1 MGNVLWNN
9 VILDS
14 LHYGKKNNA
23 AVNKAVYSVTLNSGE
38 NILQFD
44 GTSLSDGIGLTIDN
58 VKLTSAFNTTNLV
71 VNGDFSSPAVG
82 QGWNYFNGG
91 ILGWQAVRAELGFGK
106 LYNSAWNGPVLAL
119 DSDSNQRYTQVIS
132 ISNGLYSQL
141 LFQAQKIVKTNQVV
155 AGTNLAV
162 QNGQSGINDQ
172 ISFINQAV

>member
-58 VKLTSAFNTTNLV
+58 VKLTSAFNSTNLV
-71 VNGDFSSPAVG
+71 VNGNFSSPAVG

-91 ILGWQAVRAELGFGK
+91 I
-106 LYNSAWNGPVLAL
+106 
-119 DSDSNQRYTQVIS
+119 
-132 ISNGLYSQL
+132 
-141 LFQAQKIVKTNQVV
+141 
-155 AGTNLAV
+155 
-162 QNGQSGINDQ
+162 
-172 ISFINQAV
+172 